1 MLKIGSREIAVASVL
16 GALAAMS
23 EAISGPPFDV
33 PFPLLPKIS
42 WDVTGIPIMVSLFL
56 YGPVSAV
63 YTCLIGCSVIFIRG
77 NVYGGVL
84 KVIAELATIFAF
96 ILLRK
101 GVVTNTIAAVASR
114 VIIMTVANFL
124 LLQFFYG
131 IPEPAV
137 VGMLI
142 PIGLFNVTQAL
153 INIIPA
159 YFISLR
165 VRATKT

>member
-23 EAISGPPFDV
+23 EVIRGPPFDV
-33 PFPLLPKIS
+33 PFPLLPWIS

-56 YGPVSAV
+56 YGPITGV
-63 YTCLIGCSVIFIRG
+63 YTCLIGCSVIFLRG
-77 NVYGGVL
+77 NVPGGVL
-84 KVIAELATIFAF
+84 KVIAELATILGF

-101 GVVTNTIAAVASR
+101 RVVTNTIGAITSR
-114 VIIMTVANFL
+114 VLVMTVANYFL
-124 LLQFFYG
+124 LQLFYG
-131 IPEPAV
+131 TSGSKV
-137 VGMLI
+137 VGLLI

>member
-1 MLKIGSREIAVASVL
+1 
-16 GALAAMS
+16 
-23 EAISGPPFDV
+23 
-33 PFPLLPKIS
+33 
-42 WDVTGIPIMVSLFL
+42 
-56 YGPVSAV
+56 
-63 YTCLIGCSVIFIRG
+63 
-77 NVYGGVL
+77 
-84 KVIAELATIFAF
+84 
-96 ILLRK
+96 
-101 GVVTNTIAAVASR
+101 GVVTNTVAAVASR
-114 VIIMTVANFL
+114 VIIMTVVNFL